1 MNLILNLLISLNL
14 AATGD
19 TLRHD
24 GYYLFTGE
32 QATHWKALYFHPGG
46 SFGDTTGA
54 GTPLVFEQGTL
65 AEEPEKNYSIREEK
79 KTMILTMV
87 TDGVAMEY
95 KIRFSRDE
103 LIITAV
109 RTPNGKWKE
118 EKERYFFIPY

>member
-1 MNLILNLLISLNL
+1 MNFILSLLITFNL
-14 AATGD
+14 GGAND

-46 SFGDTTGA
+46 NFGDTTGA

-65 AEEPEKNYSIREEK
+65 VEESEKNYSIREEK
-79 KTMILTMV
+79 KTMILNLEAAGV
-87 TDGVAMEY
+87 TREY
-95 KIRFSRDE
+95 KIRLSKDE
-103 LIITAV
+103 MMITAV
-109 RTPNGKWKE
+109 RMPNGKWKE